1 MGDGS
6 FGRGRFYKRFSFID
20 HKVDIYVVLSRV
32 NCQQSDII
40 FPSFVGAQYMLHSHY
55 SSGLMSNKPKR
66 SHLNVEVRLCSGN
79 LETAIKWAFSEI
91 ILVAV

>member
-20 HKVDIYVVLSRV
+20 HKVDINVVLSRV

-40 FPSFVGAQYMLHSHY
+40 FPSFVAAPYILVHG
-55 SSGLMSNKPKR
+55 SGSSNKPKR

-79 LETAIKWAFSEI
+79 LETVIKWAFSEI